1 MHRRP
6 APLGLRRRAPRR
18 ALPRRLESPG
28 APPRPGQRKRLS
40 EELPLFPLHTVLF
53 PGGRLPLRIFEQRYM
68 DMAKACLR
76 DGAPF
81 GVCLIRDGA
90 EVGAPATPSEVGTLA
105 RIGTWDMP
113 QLGLLE
119 VVARGEERFRI
130 RARRVQPDGLAL
142 ASIEVLP
149 DEPDSTIPPSGAP
162 LVKLLERVIE
172 QHPELLERPHQ
183 LDSCTWVSGRLAELL
198 PLPLP
203 AKQAL
208 LEMGDG
214 RLRLEKLGA
223 LVRTD

>member
-1 MHRRP
+1 M
-6 APLGLRRRAPRR
+6 
-18 ALPRRLESPG
+18 
-28 APPRPGQRKRLS
+28 
-40 EELPLFPLHTVLF
+40 PLFPLHTVLF

-81 GVCLIRDGA
+81 GVCLIREGA

-105 RIGTWDMP
+105 RIGDWDMP
-113 QLGLLE
+113 QLGLLQ
-119 VVARGEERFRI
+119 VVARGEQRFRI
-130 RARRVQPDGLAL
+130 RERRVQPDGLAR
-142 ASIEVLP
+142 ASIEVLAEDP
-149 DEPDSTIPPSGAP
+149 DAAVPPDYAP

-172 QHPELLERPHQ
+172 QHPELFERPHQ
-183 LDSCTWVSGRLAELL
+183 LDSCAWVSGRLAELL

-208 LEMGDG
+208 LELGDG
-214 RLRLEKLGA
+214 RVRLEKLKA